1 MLFLLL
7 RWRPKVEPDTMISHD
22 LVIPKQLQ
30 KKILAMPS
38 VEVFR
43 VSARSGSK
51 KIWSN
56 FSSDRFSALRVSW
69 ALTAGGPTSWA
80 SRSSPPSYRWASCP
94 SARSRP
100 DTCSS
105 RDRGSKT
112 QETVRLGF
120 EPPALSCQLS
130 ADSQPTGYQSFLQ
143 ILQNYN
149 VFQSSLCLAR
159 SAISE
164 SRATRFVSAYN
175 S

>member
-1 MLFLLL
+1 
-7 RWRPKVEPDTMISHD
+7 MISHD

-51 KIWSN
+51 KISSN

-120 EPPALSCQLS
+120 EPPAVSCQP
-130 ADSQPTGYQSFLQ
+130 ASQPTGYQSFLEF
-143 ILQNYN
+143 YN
-149 VFQSSLCLAR
+149 IIMLNDLAKFFGHLYVWQGQPYP
-159 SAISE
+159 SQVLLGL
-164 SRATRFVSAYN
+164 FVSALN

>member
-69 ALTAGGPTSWA
+69 ARTAGGPTSWA

-120 EPPALSCQLS
+120 EPPA
-130 ADSQPTGYQSFLQ
+130 TGYQSFLQ

>member
-22 LVIPKQLQ
+22 LVIAKQLQ

-120 EPPALSCQLS
+120 EPPAVSCQP
-130 ADSQPTGYQSFLQ
+130 AASQPANRQSVFSL
-143 ILQNYN
+143 ILQK
-149 VFQSSLCLAR
+149 QPSSGMVSHIRVKCYLVCLSQHWTA
-159 SAISE
+159 
-164 SRATRFVSAYN
+164 N
-175 S
+175 